1 MELGEKLRLAR
12 AEAGLSQRQLCEGI
26 ITRNM
31 LSQIEHGTANPSM
44 DTLKQLA
51 ARLGKPVSFFLEETA
66 VLSPNQAIMARAR
79 ELYDAGEYSR
89 AASTLEGYRAPDE
102 VYDRERELLDRLGKQ
117 AGRTYEAGVRAL
129 FSLLIDHSCAR
140 QEQIMEEQL

>member
-89 AASTLEGYRAPDE
+89 AASTLEGYRH
-102 VYDRERELLDRLGKQ
+102 
-117 AGRTYEAGVRAL
+117 RTKFTTG
-129 FSLLIDHSCAR
+129 SGNCWGPCCACTWR
-140 QEQIMEEQL
+140 RPL